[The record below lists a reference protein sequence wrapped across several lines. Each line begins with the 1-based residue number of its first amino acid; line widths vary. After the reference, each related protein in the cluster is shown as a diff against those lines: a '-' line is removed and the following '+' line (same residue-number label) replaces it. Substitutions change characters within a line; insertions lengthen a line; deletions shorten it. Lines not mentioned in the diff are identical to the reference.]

1 MLFEV
6 IFSSQSADTRRAL
19 KSAVKFSAAGKCS
32 TEILPCL
39 ERIAEFIDQQAKS
52 KQATAIIKDFIARVP
67 AKLIQTRFHSEDTEA
82 GFSTIAMTLL
92 KVRKIK
98 GTILSSFSLSDYGP
112 LLMVLRLNNRS
123 PL

>member
-1 MLFEV
+1 MARNFEKMDD
-6 IFSSQSADTRRAL
+6 FSSNRPESPTGVFQDLPKTFL
-19 KSAVKFSAAGKCS
+19 FDKFSAAGKCS

-67 AKLIQTRFHSEDTEA
+67 AKLIQTRFHSEDAEV

-92 KVRKIK
+92 KVTFILVDPRKRI
-98 GTILSSFSLSDYGP
+98 F
-112 LLMVLRLNNRS
+112 R
-123 PL
+123 

>member
-1 MLFEV
+1 M
-6 IFSSQSADTRRAL
+6 DL
-19 KSAVKFSAAGKCS
+19 KSTFPEIGLSHQPEFSRICQKISFDKFSAAGKCS

-67 AKLIQTRFHSEDTEA
+67 AKLIQTRFHSEDAEV

-92 KVRKIK
+92 KVKF
-98 GTILSSFSLSDYGP
+98 IL
-112 LLMVLRLNNRS
+112 
-123 PL
+123 